1 MDGKARERER
11 EGERERERGATVVTG
26 STLESALE
34 FTGESYARFE
44 RDKLVP
50 GDLLPVRILSEYVH
64 AYRGHG

>member
-11 EGERERERGATVVTG
+11 EGERERSDRRHVTG